1 MKKQLLST
9 TALVAAGVLALSG
22 SAFAQA
28 QPAKVEPIKL
38 SLGGFHDQRFY
49 LFDVDER
56 AGNVQKVDFDMD
68 SEVYFNGSTTL
79 DNGLKFTIRIELEG
93 NNQTGATT
101 LPNSTNNIDENF
113 LSIESG
119 FGTVQLGTTDDVK
132 QKMGIRPV
140 NAGWGATGGATKTGA
155 NRTGSSSGG
164 TTDTT
169 APDLFQSDAEK
180 INYFTPRLFGMT
192 AATGLQLG
200 ASYTPS
206 SVVNGNGSDN
216 GGIESKSGKYNRGVT
231 VGLNYTETF
240 DQVAFTLGG
249 GWMQWNTDQVQIP
262 KAEAWTLGV
271 NVTYAGFTLGASWGG
286 TKDGRAN
293 AGCVGTTA
301 ATAGAACVSNTATN
315 VEGTAWDVGLAYTY
329 NILSFPGRISLVH
342 LRGEQDHTPGLGD
355 DEGEYIVLGNE
366 WTIGP
371 GVRWS
376 TTLFKSDYNDESP
389 GNAGPTGGTTGYGGS
404 GYGLITGIR
413 LAF

>member
-1 MKKQLLST
+1 MKKQLLGT

-49 LFDVDER
+49 IFDVDDR

-68 SEVYFNGSTTL
+68 SEIYFNGSTTL
-79 DNGLKFTIRIELEG
+79 DNGLKFTIRIELEA
-93 NNQTGATT
+93 NNQTGAST

-140 NAGWGATGGATKTGA
+140 GAGFGATQGRTKSGA
-155 NRTGSSSGG
+155 NRTGSSTDG
-164 TTDTT
+164 TIDTT

-180 INYFTPRLFGMT
+180 INYFTPRLFGNT
-192 AATGLQLG
+192 ASSGLQLG
-200 ASYTPS
+200 VSYTPS
-206 SVVNGNGSDN
+206 SAVNGNGADN
-216 GGIESKSGKYNRGVT
+216 TGIEQKSGKYNRGVSL
-231 VGLNYTETF
+231 GLNYTETF

-249 GWMQWNTDQVQIP
+249 GWMQWNTDQRDIP
-262 KAEAWTLGV
+262 KAEAWTLGA
-271 NVTYAGFTLGASWGG
+271 NVSYAGFTLGASWGG
-286 TKDGRAN
+286 TNDGRNN
-293 AGCVGTTA
+293 AGCVSTTA
-301 ATAGAACVSNTATN
+301 ATAGASCVSNTTTN
-315 VEGTAWDVGLAYTY
+315 IDGHAWDVGLAYAY
-329 NILSFPGRISLVH
+329 NLGYPGRVSLVH
-342 LRGEQDHTPGLGD
+342 LRGEQDNTIGLGD
-355 DEGEYIVLGNE
+355 DEGEYFVFGNE

-376 TTLFKSDYNDESP
+376 TSIFKYDFNDEAP
-389 GNAGPTGGTTGYGGS
+389 GNPGPSGATTGYGGS
-404 GYGLITGIR
+404 AYGLVTGIR